1 MGKFNEIRVQH
12 VDESIWKQPTP
23 TTETIEGC
31 EELADNL
38 FREIENRFGEKDARR
53 IFSSCS
59 KPWRISKH
67 ESRKSEVL
75 SLYYNMKP
83 WPNKLALARELA
95 EKNKTRP
102 REDRFGTGSTD
113 VPTFHTYIRRAVAG
127 FEKKK
132 NKSNVDLLLLQMWLP
147 NMKPKSKKRRPR
159 RR

>member
-1 MGKFNEIRVQH
+1 
-12 VDESIWKQPTP
+12 
-23 TTETIEGC
+23 
-31 EELADNL
+31 
-38 FREIENRFGEKDARR
+38 
-53 IFSSCS
+53 
-59 KPWRISKH
+59 
-67 ESRKSEVL
+67 
-75 SLYYNMKP
+75 MKP